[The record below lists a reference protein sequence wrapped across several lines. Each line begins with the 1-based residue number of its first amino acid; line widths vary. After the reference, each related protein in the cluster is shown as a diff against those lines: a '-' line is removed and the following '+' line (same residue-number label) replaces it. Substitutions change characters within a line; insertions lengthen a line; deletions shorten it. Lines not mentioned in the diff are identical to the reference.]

1 LSTSLR
7 RPLHFLEPDEV
18 IWHCSWHSAL
28 RRCGNRNRAGAVMID
43 RDGSK
48 HGKTRR
54 WLDFLKCI
62 LLLSACEQCLG
73 HIYVPLVIWSSWE
86 LSFGTLCDM
95 DH

>member
-1 LSTSLR
+1 LSTFLS
-7 RPLHFLEPDEV
+7 RPFHFLEPDEV

-28 RRCGNRNRAGAVMID
+28 RRCGNRNQAGAAMID

-62 LLLSACEQCLG
+62 LLLSVRE
-73 HIYVPLVIWSSWE
+73 
-86 LSFGTLCDM
+86 
-95 DH
+95 